1 MDIAAL
7 KEQARA
13 LEHAGEAAAALT
25 IYDELLEELDRTGA
39 VPDGALFVKIGDLS
53 LKTGQRSRAVT
64 LFERAAEQYAS
75 VGADKSVLALCLK
88 ILRTNPRRADVHL
101 RFAKQL
107 FVHGYTDATR
117 RVLLDYAERTQLEK
131 TRATLERLEG
141 RAESDVKAKLD
152 EFFRMADRAARRS
165 GEHRAIN
172 TPMPKPVASE
182 TAQHLAVIAEA
193 LAKEPPAPKA
203 PPLDPIMAEIS
214 AKKPAVE
221 PPPVEPVPVA
231 PATPQLTVVSGGQ
244 AAAAPASAQ
253 GDRRTRRRRPVWA
266 WPIAA
271 AAAVLVLGVGLMG
284 FGAIPFGGDLDAK
297 QPEADAAAPL
307 ATASILGAATVDSS
321 VTPSEVND
329 GAAVA
334 DPVAEATPAGA
345 SLRVAPEARP
355 PAPEEAAPTNLD
367 RVALTAAT
375 QAIAAVDVEVV
386 DVPVDPS
393 ILAPDQI
400 AIPTAAAS
408 TPNAIGSDARPS
420 RPVEPQSVVA
430 IDGLEITG
438 VVRTSESYRLV
449 QRLAS
454 GGTVALIVTAFDN
467 APAGESGQLNVQ
479 KTPGDSATGS
489 RRFRDFWVTA
499 SAQVNPAVLERL
511 LDKLTERSW
520 Q

>member
-117 RVLLDYAERTQLEK
+117 RVLLDYAERTQLGK
-131 TRATLERLEG
+131 TRETLERLEG

-152 EFFRMADRAARRS
+152 EFFQMADRAARRS

-193 LAKEPPAPKA
+193 LAKEPPEPTE
-203 PPLDPIMAEIS
+203 PLHDPIMAEII
-214 AKKPAVE
+214 ARKPAIE
-221 PPPVEPVPVA
+221 PPPVEPVPL
-231 PATPQLTVVSGGQ
+231 ATPIPQLTVVPGGQ
-244 AAAAPASAQ
+244 AAAPATAQ
-253 GDRRTRRRRPVWA
+253 GHRRTWRRRPAWA

-297 QPEADAAAPL
+297 QPEGGAPAAL
-307 ATASILGAATVDSS
+307 ATASLLGTATVDSS
-321 VTPSEVND
+321 VTPSEAND

-334 DPVAEATPAGA
+334 SPVAQATPAGA
-345 SLRVAPEARP
+345 SLPVAPEASRP
-355 PAPEEAAPTNLD
+355 TEEEAAPTSLD

-375 QAIAAVDVEVV
+375 RALADVDVEVV

-393 ILAPDQI
+393 ILAPDRI
-400 AIPTAAAS
+400 AIPTAASSTAS
-408 TPNAIGSDARPS
+408 GGGTAAGPRRPT
-420 RPVEPQSVVA
+420 EPRSVVA
-430 IDGLEITG
+430 VDGLEITG

-454 GGTVALIVTAFDN
+454 GGTVTLIVTSFDN
-467 APAGESGQLNVQ
+467 APAGESGQLSVQ
-479 KTPGDSATGS
+479 EAQGDSATGS